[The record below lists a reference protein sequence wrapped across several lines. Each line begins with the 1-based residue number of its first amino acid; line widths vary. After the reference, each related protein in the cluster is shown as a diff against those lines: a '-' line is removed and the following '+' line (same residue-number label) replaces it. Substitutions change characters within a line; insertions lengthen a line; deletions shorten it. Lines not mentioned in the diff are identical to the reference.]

1 MEYCNIIENSGRWTT
16 IGLQAL
22 CCVTPLERGVP
33 KITTRGKITLFNPN
47 PPPQGLKAS
56 SLRISVSCLEKKV
69 CQNNWHEHVCDSAY
83 LTNYNISYP
92 EMRFCLLVDSLVYL
106 ISTNWQKFETFK
118 LSTKRFLTHL
128 IIIMVLVV
136 STICVKESF
145 FLPHERLVVVLIL
158 CLQKKKT
165 KTKLKISGWS
175 SCLGKPPRWASYSN
189 ATKLHVALFL
199 TQNVHEF
206 KYVFEWCPIGHYS
219 SILNEFA
226 YFSNHHLNPILIFH
240 YL

>member
-1 MEYCNIIENSGRWTT
+1 VEYCNIIENSGRRAT
-16 IGLQAL
+16 ISLQAL

-145 FLPHERLVVVLIL
+145 FS
-158 CLQKKKT
+158 T
-165 KTKLKISGWS
+165 TWKIS
-175 SCLGKPPRWASYSN
+175 SCSHIVP
-189 ATKLHVALFL
+189 F
-199 TQNVHEF
+199 
-206 KYVFEWCPIGHYS
+206 
-219 SILNEFA
+219 
-226 YFSNHHLNPILIFH
+226 
-240 YL
+240 

>member
-136 STICVKESF
+136 STICVKESLF
-145 FLPHERLVVVLIL
+145 S
-158 CLQKKKT
+158 T
-165 KTKLKISGWS
+165 TWKISS
-175 SCLGKPPRWASYSN
+175 RSHIVPSKQKNRN
-189 ATKLHVALFL
+189 KI
-199 TQNVHEF
+199 ED
-206 KYVFEWCPIGHYS
+206 
-219 SILNEFA
+219 
-226 YFSNHHLNPILIFH
+226 
-240 YL
+240 